1 MTSDRLIST
10 WECEWLR
17 SEAELCHC
25 IWPYASPLAA
35 YGTEELLQEKEASK
49 VKHLSTSR
57 HFVKALERK
66 ISSNIP

>member
-35 YGTEELLQEKEASK
+35 YVTEEVSLGN
-49 VKHLSTSR
+49 TSLTDWDIMLDIC
-57 HFVKALERK
+57 VT
-66 ISSNIP
+66 